1 MSRARV
7 RTLRAAAALLAACT
21 LAACTGSGDE
31 LDVEGF
37 AEGTCSDLKEPLQD
51 VDEALRQ
58 VADEDLA
65 PKDAAARFAELQKT
79 LKAQA
84 EQAEGEVGPA
94 VTELVTS
101 LGFFRIS
108 VDTNGYDGS
117 QDEAVR
123 TELEAVAETCRAS

>member
-7 RTLRAAAALLAACT
+7 RTVRATAVLAAACA

-37 AEGTCSDLKEPLQD
+37 AEGACSELKEPLQE

-58 VADEDLA
+58 VEDEDLA
-65 PKDAAARFAELQKT
+65 PKDAAAQFAELQKT

-108 VDTNGYDGS
+108 VDTNSYDGS

-123 TELEAVAETCRAS
+123 TELEAVAETCRTS